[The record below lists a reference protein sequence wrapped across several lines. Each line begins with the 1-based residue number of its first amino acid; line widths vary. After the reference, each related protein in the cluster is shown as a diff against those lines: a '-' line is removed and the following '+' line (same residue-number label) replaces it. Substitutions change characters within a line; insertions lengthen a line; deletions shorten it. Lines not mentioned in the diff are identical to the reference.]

1 MNTHFQNK
9 LNDRSDEWKQ
19 GFPNSNGMKNSTE
32 QIVMARVHRIHFLRR
47 FLHPTMVKVYSGVL
61 LFGTL
66 GSMVSIANV
75 FANMPSVTAPAQVV
89 SFTLNAVVHTEIFVQ
104 LVVVGIG
111 VVCVLLIK
119 DILQNIKQKSVFMHA

>member
-1 MNTHFQNK
+1 
-9 LNDRSDEWKQ
+9 
-19 GFPNSNGMKNSTE
+19 MKNNTTE
-32 QIVMARVHRIHFLRR
+32 SIVMARVRRIHMLRR
-47 FLHPTMVKVYSGVL
+47 FMHPTMMKVYSGIL

-75 FANMPSVTAPAQVV
+75 FANMPSVTTPAQVA

-111 VVCVLLIK
+111 VVCALLIK
-119 DILQNIKQKSVFMHA
+119 DILHNIKHKSVFMQA